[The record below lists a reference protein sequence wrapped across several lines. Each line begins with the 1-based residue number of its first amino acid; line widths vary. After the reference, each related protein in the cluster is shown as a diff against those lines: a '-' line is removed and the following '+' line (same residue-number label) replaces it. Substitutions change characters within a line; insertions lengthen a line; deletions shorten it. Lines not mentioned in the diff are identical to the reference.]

1 MFVTLCGKKVGAA
14 LVAPKASLINKLSF
28 IVFSALNVDQ
38 TLGLSCSREN
48 ETVVNGMIVSLS
60 LNYPKFSSSNLSI
73 PSLLYLG
80 AKKPS
85 NTLTFL

>member
-48 ETVVNGMIVSLS
+48 ETV
-60 LNYPKFSSSNLSI
+60 F
-73 PSLLYLG
+73 
-80 AKKPS
+80 
-85 NTLTFL
+85 